1 MKTSA
6 AITLALALCLTTSS
20 AFVMRPA
27 PLVRAIHQFM
37 AEEAAVEGEAEVVA
51 EEGAAEA
58 EETAA
63 APVEEAA
70 APPAAEPAKENPPSP
85 DGLGALP
92 PLGLWDPLNL
102 IEDTEKFERRR
113 AVEIK
118 HGRIAM
124 AAFVGMAV
132 EEIGY
137 SFPGSLDL
145 AGNYP
150 FSDVL
155 KDGMGF
161 PALSHIPQLGL
172 AQVSPPPD

>member
-1 MKTSA
+1 MTSA
-6 AITLALALCLTTSS
+6 PILLALCALYVTTTTS
-20 AFVMRPA
+20 FVMPPA
-27 PLVRAIHQFM
+27 YSVRGLHKFM
-37 AEEAAVEGEAEVVA
+37 AEEAAEGEVEVADEDAAV
-51 EEGAAEA
+51 EEG
-58 EETAA
+58 TAR
-63 APVEEAA
+63 VEEEASA
-70 APPAAEPAKENPPSP
+70 APPAAEPAKEDVRSP

-102 IEDTEKFERRR
+102 IKDTDKFERRR

-132 EEIGY
+132 EEMGS

-145 AGNYP
+145 AGDYP

-161 PALSHIPQLGL
+161 AALNNIPPLGL
-172 AQVSPPPD
+172 AQVSPSD